1 MISREHRQASKSFTT
16 LAWHA
21 AMKYWWHVSL
31 AHAQIVHMPLY
42 YYVFCVH
49 SLLPLFCLSAQFKL
63 WLKLHWL
70 LLLLVFMWASSQC
83 SNNYMIIQC
92 AWGPCNHHR
101 GISMLCFWLAL
112 CCGTLRQDQGQNK
125 FYLHVTCTVLLL
137 RWCNT
142 MQCSLYIVMWI
153 ILLNVWF

>member
-1 MISREHRQASKSFTT
+1 MKSWEHRQASQSFTT

-31 AHAQIVHMPLY
+31 AHGQIVQVPLY
-42 YYVFCVH
+42 YYVFG
-49 SLLPLFCLSAQFKL
+49 LLPLFCLSTL

-92 AWGPCNHHR
+92 AWGHYR
-101 GISMLCFWLAL
+101 DISTLCFWLAL
-112 CCGTLRQDQGQNK
+112 CCGTLHQDQGQNN

-137 RWCNT
+137 RWCKYNA
-142 MQCSLYIVMWI
+142 MQSLHHNVKI
-153 ILLNVWF
+153 ILRNVWL